1 MGAVRMNI
9 TIPEELARQVN
20 QLTDP
25 RKRSQFISEAL
36 RHRIEEIQR
45 EKAQKALEEG
55 YKARKEES
63 HLITKE
69 FEAVDL
75 EGWNEYY
82 REQHK

>member
-1 MGAVRMNI
+1 MRAVRMNI
-9 TIPEELARQVN
+9 TIPEELARQVEK
-20 QLTDP
+20 LTNP

-36 RHRIEEIQR
+36 KHRIEEIQR
-45 EKAQKALEEG
+45 ERVQKALEEG

-75 EGWNEYY
+75 EGWDEY
-82 REQHK
+82 

>member
-1 MGAVRMNI
+1 MRVVRMNI
-9 TIPEELARQVN
+9 TIPQELARQVD
-20 QLTDP
+20 QLTGP

-36 RHRIEEIQR
+36 NHRIEEIQR

-69 FEAVDL
+69 FEAADL
-75 EGWNEYY
+75 EGWDEY
-82 REQHK
+82 